1 MGLFNFFSKKRKRQ
15 PSVKIEMNVIGSYDQ
30 EYFRLL
36 NEKPELSDFTGRSWN
51 YPKFTDQF
59 KTDER
64 FRLRELL
71 LFVWWGNTK
80 NGRSSTTR
88 IPKYFFE
95 TYNLDT
101 VRLTMQFKR
110 LGWLT
115 EEKDKILLTDKGSQ
129 IYKKYKDLWDLHSF
143 KNLPICLDEDFENYD
158 KEELTINYYKT
169 MIEFLKAEAVHN
181 ARMIHYFNQNPN
193 VEDIGNQRIY
203 HTTHR
208 DSNLLE
214 IKNLEEKLAILT
226 DNDYYLQ

>member
-1 MGLFNFFSKKRKRQ
+1 MGLFNFFSKRKKQ
-15 PSVKIEMNVIGSYDQ
+15 PSATIEMKIISGYDE
-30 EYFRLL
+30 EYYRLL
-36 NEKPELSDFTGRSWN
+36 KERPELSDFTGRSWN

-59 KTDER
+59 KTKEGL
-64 FRLRELL
+64 RLRELL
-71 LFVWWGNTK
+71 LLVWWGNTK

-101 VRLTMQFKR
+101 VRLTMKFKR
-110 LGWLT
+110 LGWLA
-115 EEKDKILLTDKGSQ
+115 EEKDKIVLTDKGSE

-143 KNLPICLDEDFENYD
+143 KNLPICLDEDFEHYD
-158 KEELTINYYKT
+158 KHEFTVNYYKT
-169 MIEFLKAEAVHN
+169 MIEFIKAEAVHN
-181 ARMIHYFNQNPN
+181 ARMIQYFNQNPN
-193 VEDIGNQRIY
+193 VEDIGNQIIY

-226 DNDYYLQ
+226 GNDYYLQ